1 MRILRISQLYWPSGQ
16 PCFEGSAH
24 STHPSRYKAFLPP
37 GACRSVYLLPPH
49 PPSSPDNFTHLTD
62 PPMIS
67 SSPQKTCVFCS
78 KHKDFISNLILL
90 PPWDILARITKMSLY
105 LICPAYCRQVFNIAE
120 LAISYTSQNSRLLFN
135 SLGLAGAHGLHTV
148 LAPSQFLITVPLRGL
163 TGYRERQVRHWRY
176 YTVHGAK
183 LLSSVRDPE
192 ELHQWLEVEQFSK
205 SLQQWHETDVNIEGD
220 LVPAKVLI
228 VFRELVEKSI
238 ISCNLSSKVT
248 VLESFSSVVRVAV
261 ETSESQVEVELVP
274 AVEIPTCWPEKARW
288 PRCLKRWPSQE
299 KVQCIKSLGFDLL
312 ARSNYHWQLCFSR
325 AERILME
332 GLDEDGGCRMK
343 CFRVMRQMKEDVW
356 CAGNKPVITAYHL
369 QTVLF
374 WTCEKYPR
382 TKDWRCFP
390 EAFLRLVQ
398 KLHKCVSQH
407 FLKHYFVKNTNLL
420 KYANTSDLD
429 LVASKLA
436 VFLENPVFC
445 LD

>member
-1 MRILRISQLYWPSGQ
+1 MKPFTDEEVEIYIQSKVEPRHCLVSKAVEEVQKIIQQLTAEIS
-16 PCFEGSAH
+16 
-24 STHPSRYKAFLPP
+24 YKATRFQ
-37 GACRSVYLLPPH
+37 A
-49 PPSSPDNFTHLTD
+49 
-62 PPMIS
+62 
-67 SSPQKTCVFCS
+67 
-78 KHKDFISNLILL
+78 ISNSGIHNE
-90 PPWDILARITKMSLY
+90 
-105 LICPAYCRQVFNIAE
+105 NIK
-120 LAISYTSQNSRLLFN
+120 
-135 SLGLAGAHGLHTV
+135 V

-163 TGYRERQVRHWRY
+163 SGYRECQVRHWRY

-205 SLQQWHETDVNIEGD
+205 SLQQWHEKDVNVEGD

-299 KVQCIKSLGFDLL
+299 KVHCIKSLGFDLL

-325 AERILME
+325 AEHLLME

-356 CAGNKPVITAYHL
+356 CAGNKPVITSYHL

-382 TKDWRCFP
+382 SKDWRCFP

-407 FLKHYFVKNTNLL
+407 FLKHYFVKSTNLL

-429 LVASKLA
+429 LVASRLA
-436 VFLENPVFC
+436 IFLENPVFC

>member
-1 MRILRISQLYWPSGQ
+1 MQLQTRNNTKRGKPCGGKSVSELLR
-16 PCFEGSAH
+16 
-24 STHPSRYKAFLPP
+24 
-37 GACRSVYLLPPH
+37 
-49 PPSSPDNFTHLTD
+49 
-62 PPMIS
+62 
-67 SSPQKTCVFCS
+67 S
-78 KHKDFISNLILL
+78 KGHGCHI
-90 PPWDILARITKMSLY
+90 
-105 LICPAYCRQVFNIAE
+105 
-120 LAISYTSQNSRLLFN
+120 RLLLRQFPFN
-135 SLGLAGAHGLHTV
+135 LCTHKVTLRDRYGTGPGYVQLFPSYLGFSFSPKPPVLPITSLTPFSLLQAHGSSLVSSLNLSELSQV

-163 TGYRERQVRHWRY
+163 TGYRECQVRHWRY
-176 YTVHGAK
+176 YTVNGAK

-205 SLQQWHETDVNIEGD
+205 SLQQWHEEDVNIEGD

-299 KVQCIKSLGFDLL
+299 KVRCIKSLGFDLL

-325 AERILME
+325 AEHILME

-407 FLKHYFVKNTNLL
+407 FLKHYFLKNTNLL

>member
-1 MRILRISQLYWPSGQ
+1 MKPFTDEDVEIYIQSKVEQRHYLVSKAVEEVQKIIQQLTT
-16 PCFEGSAH
+16 E
-24 STHPSRYKAFLPP
+24 
-37 GACRSVYLLPPH
+37 
-49 PPSSPDNFTHLTD
+49 
-62 PPMIS
+62 IS
-67 SSPQKTCVFCS
+67 SKATRFQA
-78 KHKDFISNLILL
+78 ISNSGIHNE
-90 PPWDILARITKMSLY
+90 
-105 LICPAYCRQVFNIAE
+105 NIK
-120 LAISYTSQNSRLLFN
+120 
-135 SLGLAGAHGLHTV
+135 V

-163 TGYRERQVRHWRY
+163 AGYRECQVRHWRY

-220 LVPAKVLI
+220 LVPAKVLL

-325 AERILME
+325 AEHILME

-436 VFLENPVFC
+436 VFLEDPVFC

>member
-1 MRILRISQLYWPSGQ
+1 MKPFTDEDVEFYIQSKVERRNYLVSKAVEEVQTIIQELTAEISYKATRFQAISNSGIHNENFKDQPALLAKWSAMLRGKRP
-16 PCFEGSAH
+16 F
-24 STHPSRYKAFLPP
+24 HPS
-37 GACRSVYLLPPH
+37 
-49 PPSSPDNFTHLTD
+49 
-62 PPMIS
+62 I
-67 SSPQKTCVFCS
+67 Q
-78 KHKDFISNLILL
+78 
-90 PPWDILARITKMSLY
+90 
-105 LICPAYCRQVFNIAE
+105 
-120 LAISYTSQNSRLLFN
+120 
-135 SLGLAGAHGLHTV
+135 V

-163 TGYRERQVRHWRY
+163 TGYRECQLRHWRY
-176 YTVHGAK
+176 YTVQGAK

-248 VLESFSSVVRVAV
+248 LLESFSSVVRVAV
-261 ETSESQVEVELVP
+261 ETSEFQVEVELVP

-325 AERILME
+325 AEHMLME

-343 CFRVMRQMKEDVW
+343 CFGVMRQMKEDVW

-429 LVASKLA
+429 LVASKIS